1 MNERMTLSVT
11 QLNEYIKMLLDG
23 SPILSDICVKGEISN
38 FVNHR
43 TGHFYF
49 SLKDEGGVVRAVMFK
64 GSAAKLKLQRTLS
77 PFTAQAH
84 LRAARSIRLTT
95 TE

>member
-1 MNERMTLSVT
+1 MSRQILTVG

-49 SLKDEGGVVRAVMFK
+49 SLNVWIDFINILNNLAY
-64 GSAAKLKLQRTLS
+64 
-77 PFTAQAH
+77 
-84 LRAARSIRLTT
+84 
-95 TE
+95 